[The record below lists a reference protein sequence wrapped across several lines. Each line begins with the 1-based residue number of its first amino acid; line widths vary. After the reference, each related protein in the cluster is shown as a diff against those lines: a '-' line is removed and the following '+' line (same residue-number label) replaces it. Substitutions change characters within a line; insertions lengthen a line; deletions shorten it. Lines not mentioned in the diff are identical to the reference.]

1 MDIINREISWL
12 SFNHSVLQEAAD
24 QKVPLVERLRFLGI
38 FSNNLDEFFKVRVAS
53 MRRLSELGVDTTKLT
68 IDDPKNVLSQIQ
80 KTVIR
85 LQKEFDKIYAQ
96 ILVELQKEGI
106 YTINETQ
113 LNASQKAY
121 LHDFYLEMVVPELTP
136 IMLNQVKSFPELKDK
151 SIYLAVKLSSSKHQH
166 IEYSLIELPRKT
178 LPRFIR
184 LPSEKRKKFIIVL
197 DDVIRAELHNL
208 FRNFNYDQFE
218 AYTIKITRDAEL
230 DIDNDLTKSFL
241 EKISKGVKG
250 RKKGQPVRYV
260 YDKSMPE
267 DLQNYLNSKLR
278 ITSKDNVIPG
288 GRYHN
293 FKDYMEYPNLG
304 SSKLE
309 YKKMTPLN
317 HPAFTS
323 GTSILKN
330 LEKKD
335 ALLYYP
341 YHGFTQFINLIREAA
356 IDPEVTFLGIT
367 LYRVAWISKVVSA
380 LINASLNGKEVT
392 VIIELQARFDEESN
406 IHWSRKLEEAGAKVI
421 FGIPGLKVHSK
432 LFLIGRNGKEE
443 KTHYTACISTG
454 NFHEG
459 TARVY
464 SDVTLFTTKKK
475 ITKEVRAVFDFIEY
489 PYKPV
494 NFKHLLVSPNFMR
507 PRLLNLID
515 NEIINAQ
522 QGLEAYIVLKIN
534 NLVDRKMILRLYAAS
549 QAGVRITLVVRG
561 ICSLKPGV
569 PGLSDNIT
577 GVRIVGRF
585 LEHSRIFIFCNGG
598 KEKYYL
604 SSADWMPRNLD
615 HRVEVAC
622 PVFDPELQKELKN
635 IIDLS
640 LKDNVKARAITEKQ
654 DNPYI
659 RNDHP
664 DLNSQMELYRVL
676 KKPTAGIPRDL
687 KNKSK

>member
-24 QKVPLVERLRFLGI
+24 PGVPMVERLRFLGI

-53 MRRLSELGVDTTKLT
+53 MRRLSELNVDTTKLT

-85 LQKEFDKIYAQ
+85 LQKEFDTIYAE
-96 ILVELQKEGI
+96 ILKELEKEGI
-106 YTINETQ
+106 FSINETQ
-113 LNASQKAY
+113 LDESQKAY
-121 LHDFYLEMVVPELTP
+121 VHDFYQEMVVPELTP
-136 IMLNQVKSFPELKDK
+136 IMLNQVKYFPELKDK
-151 SIYLAVKLSSSKHQH
+151 SIYLAVKLFSSKQKN
-166 IEYSLIELPRKT
+166 IEYALIELPRKT
-178 LPRFIR
+178 LPRFIT
-184 LPSEKRKKFIIVL
+184 LPPKEGKKFIIIL
-197 DDVIRAELHNL
+197 DDVIRSELPNL
-208 FRNFNYDQFE
+208 FRNFTYDQFE

-267 DLQNYLNSKLR
+267 DLQNYLNTKLR
-278 ITSKDNVIPG
+278 ITRKDNVIPG

-304 SSKLE
+304 SGKLE
-309 YKKMTPLN
+309 YKKFAPLN
-317 HPAFTS
+317 HPAF
-323 GTSILKN
+323 GTSSSIINN
-330 LEKKD
+330 LRKKD
-335 ALLYYP
+335 TLLYYP

-380 LINASLNGKEVT
+380 LINASLNGKEVM

-406 IHWSRKLEEAGAKVI
+406 IHWSRKLEEAGAKVL
-421 FGIPGLKVHSK
+421 FGIPGLKIHCK
-432 LFLIGRNGKEE
+432 LFLIGRNGNDGKNQ
-443 KTHYTACISTG
+443 YTACISTG

-459 TARVY
+459 TAKVY
-464 SDVTLFTTKKK
+464 SDVTLFTGNKK
-475 ITKEVRAVFDFIEY
+475 ITREVRQVFNFMEY

-507 PRLLNLID
+507 TRLLNLID

-522 QGLEAYIVLKIN
+522 QGLEAYIILKIN
-534 NLVDRKMILRLYAAS
+534 NLVDRKMIMRLYAAS
-549 QAGVRITLVVRG
+549 QAGVRITLLVRG

-569 PGLSDNIT
+569 AGLSENIKA
-577 GVRIVGRF
+577 VRIVGRF
-585 LEHSRIFIFCNGG
+585 LEHSRIFIFCNQG
-598 KEKYYL
+598 KEKYYI

-622 PVFDPELQKELKN
+622 PIYDPDIQKELKDM
-635 IIDLS
+635 IDLS
-640 LKDNVKARAITEKQ
+640 LKDNVKARIINENQ
-654 DNPYI
+654 NNPYI
-659 RNDHP
+659 RNDKP
-664 DLNSQMELYRVL
+664 DLNYQMEMYKVL
-676 KKPTAGIPRDL
+676 KKRPDTAILGTKTSR
-687 KNKSK
+687 K